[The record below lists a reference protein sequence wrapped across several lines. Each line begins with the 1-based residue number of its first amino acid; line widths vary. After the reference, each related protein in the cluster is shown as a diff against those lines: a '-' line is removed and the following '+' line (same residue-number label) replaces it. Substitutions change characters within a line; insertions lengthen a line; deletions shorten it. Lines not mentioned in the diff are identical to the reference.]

1 LKTHQILKHPKSSN
15 KTWAWTNN
23 LIIQKYS
30 QDIWDLS
37 DVENKLVDFHIKY
50 GGKDA
55 VISSKTV
62 GFTGFDANSQFM
74 NGTAE
79 NRG

>member
-1 LKTHQILKHPKSSN
+1 MLKAS
-15 KTWAWTNN
+15 
-23 LIIQKYS
+23 
-30 QDIWDLS
+30 
-37 DVENKLVDFHIKY
+37 ENKLVDFHIKY